1 MTIQQRLIAVMKA
14 KGYPQV
20 TDTRTLKYV
29 VFRRNDG
36 AFYYL
41 GKAGALRV
49 GHTVAGSLSLSA
61 TKYLA
66 RFEGGGERLGQLVE
80 RGQLLDRAAQR
91 CEQVGGPH
99 PSGTMDRAGVAGQPP
114 FG

>member
-36 AFYYL
+36 KFYYL

-49 GHTVAGSLSLSA
+49 GPTVTGSLSLSA
-61 TKYLA
+61 AKYLERYENDPLLQNAMETGASAAFWA
-66 RFEGGGERLGQLVE
+66 R
-80 RGQLLDRAAQR
+80 
-91 CEQVGGPH
+91 
-99 PSGTMDRAGVAGQPP
+99 
-114 FG
+114 